1 MTNVSIN
8 ELITDAL
15 NTVDFTH
22 PTESADGVAEY
33 FSVTPD
39 SANDRIAV
47 VAAATADVKIKFP
60 AGSFWAGRE
69 SDELTLKANTTA
81 VLIPDGSRHMDGDHF
96 AISVTPAMQT
106 YNLSDCGF
114 KIYAIR
120 LPRTRA
126 N

>member
-1 MTNVSIN
+1 MGGLTDIRISPNPKQ
-8 ELITDAL
+8 ELFFNSHARYTAYGGARGGGKSWAMRVKLVLLAL
-15 NTVDFTH
+15 RY
-22 PTESADGVAEY
+22 DG
-33 FSVTPD
+33 
-39 SANDRIAV
+39 
-47 VAAATADVKIKFP
+47 
-60 AGSFWAGRE
+60 
-69 SDELTLKANTTA
+69 
-81 VLIPDGSRHMDGDHF
+81 IPDGSRHMDGDHF